1 MWDLQQQQLVLCWAT
16 MAAGSD
22 VVFSGN
28 LMDPE
33 AWDDTALVVAY
44 ERAITSF
51 RSVSMKVR
59 VCEGPLFV
67 ILGVVSFQ
75 WVKGERERGGGRGE
89 RT

>member
-1 MWDLQQQQLVLCWAT
+1 
-16 MAAGSD
+16 MAAGGD

-51 RSVSMKVR
+51 RSVSIR
-59 VCEGPLFV
+59 ARQTGR
-67 ILGVVSFQ
+67 
-75 WVKGERERGGGRGE
+75 EREGGHCL
-89 RT
+89 

>member
-1 MWDLQQQQLVLCWAT
+1 MS
-16 MAAGSD
+16 AGSD

-51 RSVSMKVR
+51 RSVSMRVR
-59 VCEGPLFV
+59 DCVCM
-67 ILGVVSFQ
+67 
-75 WVKGERERGGGRGE
+75 
-89 RT
+89 